1 MKILKKNLQRQILLD
16 IYNRIF
22 FFFHIFFINVLH
34 RCTPFHR
41 IFCILK
47 PIVCYFILFF
57 LFLKLLIKI
66 DIFSI
71 IIRTVLSISF
81 YSFVL
86 LSKLLNILRNLAT
99 SAETKT
105 SQVVTLYTI
114 MNEMSLDSFQEKYR
128 YEDKIH
134 MKKYK
139 PKQRKKKF
147 ERWDLEEGNLKP
159 VKQYFMNS
167 SDEESLSTYAQ
178 RKEKLLQ
185 SAGVDND
192 QYPYNDLKN
201 IFNRKLNRKYK
212 NVFDRLTDTNF
223 YTGIH
228 KERFDELGNGRGL
241 AGNENIFLIDGWTE
255 TATRTHEVYSTV
267 IKKNR
272 NPVVTPGTL
281 GMQKYGIQIA
291 APKNIWLYRNGDK
304 YHSGLLF
311 LVKPHIM
318 NFNSLLFE
326 ITKVLSPI
334 IGPVRKIYDQNFR
347 VVKKIEQL
355 VDGAKYLCTSGE
367 PPAPLDKLEIFLS
380 KWVIQE

>member
-1 MKILKKNLQRQILLD
+1 M
-16 IYNRIF
+16 F
-22 FFFHIFFINVLH
+22 FYKTVN
-34 RCTPFHR
+34 
-41 IFCILK
+41 
-47 PIVCYFILFF
+47 
-57 LFLKLLIKI
+57 KI
-66 DIFSI
+66 DISFFYYWNCI
-71 IIRTVLSISF
+71 IH
-81 YSFVL
+81 
-86 LSKLLNILRNLAT
+86 KLLQFCFPFETTEYITTSVHINLKK
-99 SAETKT
+99 KT
-105 SQVVTLYTI
+105 SHFITLNVI
-114 MNEMSLDSFQEKYR
+114 MEEMSLSSYWEKYK
-128 YEDKIH
+128 YNDKKHI
-134 MKKYK
+134 KKHK
-139 PKQRKKKF
+139 PKQRKGKF
-147 ERWDLEEGNLKP
+147 EIWDFEDEGNLKP

-167 SDEESLSTYAQ
+167 SDEDNLSTYAN
-178 RKEKLLQ
+178 RKKKLLE
-185 SAGVDND
+185 STGVDD
-192 QYPYNDLKN
+192 YQYPYNDLKN
-201 IFNRKLNRKYK
+201 IFHNKINRKYK
-212 NVFDRLTDTNF
+212 NVFDRLTDTTF

-267 IKKNR
+267 IKKKR

-291 APKNIWLYRNGDK
+291 TPKNIWLYRNGDK
-304 YHSGLLF
+304 YHSGMLF

-367 PPAPLDKLEIFLS
+367 PPASLDKLEIFLS

>member
-1 MKILKKNLQRQILLD
+1 MD
-16 IYNRIF
+16 
-22 FFFHIFFINVLH
+22 
-34 RCTPFHR
+34 
-41 IFCILK
+41 
-47 PIVCYFILFF
+47 
-57 LFLKLLIKI
+57 
-66 DIFSI
+66 
-71 IIRTVLSISF
+71 
-81 YSFVL
+81 
-86 LSKLLNILRNLAT
+86 
-99 SAETKT
+99 
-105 SQVVTLYTI
+105 
-114 MNEMSLDSFQEKYR
+114 EMSLSNYWEKYR
-128 YEDKIH
+128 HSDKKLI
-134 MKKYK
+134 KKHK
-139 PKQRKKKF
+139 NKQRKSKLEK
-147 ERWDLEEGNLKP
+147 WDLEAEGNLKP

-167 SDEESLSTYAQ
+167 SDEENLSTYAQ
-178 RKEKLLQ
+178 RKEKLLE
-185 SAGVDND
+185 SAIANVGVDND
-192 QYPYNDLKN
+192 DDDHYPYNDLKN
-201 IFNRKLNRKYK
+201 IFHRKINKKYK
-212 NVFDRLTDTNF
+212 NVFDRLTDTSF

-267 IKKNR
+267 IKKKR

-291 APKNIWLYRNGDK
+291 TPKNIWLYRNGDK
-304 YHSGLLF
+304 YHSGMLF

-367 PPAPLDKLEIFLS
+367 PPASLDKLEIFLS
-380 KWVIQE
+380 KWIIQE